1 MLELLSINIDKIVA
15 YRLDG
20 AITEDAM
27 EDVLDAIKAEID
39 KHGEVCL
46 YQEVVNLT
54 TVEMDA
60 IVDKLEFIKEVGLKP
75 IKRIAFVTDKKWM
88 QMMVK
93 VEDKIFR
100 NIEMKGFLLEEK
112 DKALDFLQGE

>member
-1 MLELLSINIDKIVA
+1 MLELLSVNVEKVVA

-27 EDVLDAIKAEID
+27 EEVLDAIKAEIE

-60 IVDKLEFIKEVGLKP
+60 IVDKLEFVKEVGLKP
-75 IKRIAFVTDKKWM
+75 IKRIAFITDKKWM

-100 NIEMKGFLLEEK
+100 NTEMKGFLPDEK
-112 DKALDFLQGE
+112 DLALSFLQEV